1 MVKLSTILA
10 ELLSEAENPNVYK
23 FRGILITDTEN
34 RGQTEILSDI
44 RSIAGV
50 TVATSKELP
59 TSGDVTGAKFY
70 KTELKEQGMANIN
83 DTVQTFQKRITSI
96 ENSATA
102 LNDFYVIYEKQ
113 RETDLPF

>member
-23 FRGILITDTEN
+23 FRGILITDTQN

-59 TSGDVTGAKFY
+59 TSGDVTGTKFY
-70 KTELKEQGMANIN
+70 KTELNLKIDPHPYKGFSSQTLKTIVNQIKQIEGVRNFSPIGN
-83 DTVQTFQKRITSI
+83 VQMTKP
-96 ENSATA
+96 
-102 LNDFYVIYEKQ
+102 Y
-113 RETDLPF
+113 